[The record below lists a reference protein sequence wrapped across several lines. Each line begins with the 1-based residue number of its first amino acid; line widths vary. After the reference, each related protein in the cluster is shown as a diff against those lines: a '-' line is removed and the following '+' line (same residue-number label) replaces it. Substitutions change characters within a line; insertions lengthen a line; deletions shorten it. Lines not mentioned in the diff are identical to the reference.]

1 MGVGGL
7 GKLFNIQH
15 GQGRVGNGLTKHSLG
30 VGLERGVQLL
40 FGAERIHKGSGNAH
54 LGHGDRDQVERTAVD
69 GAGRHDMVACL
80 ADVEQGEEVGRLA
93 AGRQHGGSAA
103 LQLTDLLCD
112 DIAGGVLQAGVE
124 IAVGLQV
131 KQLSHI
137 LAGGIFKGS
146 GLDNG
151 DLAGLAVAGR
161 IAALHADGITIHCN
175 ILLYWV
181 CLYSTI
187 PRRSTSLRRGIETL
201 NFSLPQADGVYFL
214 SRLSLLVAHRVPTVW
229 NACTSSTSRMTQTTM
244 MLVW

>member
-1 MGVGGL
+1 MVL
-7 GKLFNIQH
+7 DA
-15 GQGRVGNGLTKHSLG
+15 TMWSP
-30 VGLERGVQLL
+30 
-40 FGAERIHKGSGNAH
+40 
-54 LGHGDRDQVERTAVD
+54 AV
-69 GAGRHDMVACL
+69 

-103 LQLTDLLCD
+103 LQLADLLCD

-131 KQLSHI
+131 KQLPHI

-214 SRLSLLVAHRVPTVW
+214 SRLSLLVAHQGAHGLERLHQQHQQDDTDDHDVGLVTVV
-229 NACTSSTSRMTQTTM
+229 AVGQSDLTQAAAANDAGHS
-244 MLVW
+244 